1 MRFSTQL
8 ALCAAL
14 AAPLAAQTR
23 TTPEEALSWLK
34 KGNERFLSEQIEARP
49 LGEGV
54 RRTLA
59 KGQHPFA
66 IVWTCSDSRVAPEHL
81 FQAGLGEL
89 FVVRTAG
96 NACDPE
102 SLASVEYAAE
112 HLAAPLLVVLGHDK
126 CGAVKAAVDDAK
138 ASPAIRR
145 VLERIAPAVQ
155 RAKKDGF
162 EGDTLTSASV
172 QENVYETVSQAQL
185 RSATLRE
192 LVRLH
197 RLQVVGAR
205 YHLDTGAVEWLPE
218 RGIAAEKPA
227 ASARKK
233 PPAALPPHTVLAML
247 QAGHRRYLSGNGGHP
262 DLSLARRQELAN
274 GQNPAAVVVTCADS
288 RVAPEHVFD
297 SGLGEIFVVRV
308 AGNVLNDS
316 VQASVEYAVEHLGAS
331 LIVWMGHDQCGAVKA
346 ALASDGHGKVSES
359 MRRLL
364 ERLEPAVE
372 RAKRFAGEDE
382 LLARSIQENVLR
394 SLQELRKNSTVVQ
407 ELEEKGKLGI
417 VPVVYRLESGD
428 LAWLDEAQA
437 RKTAREPRE
446 DHGTATPA
454 APAGETTH
462 AAPGEAPSAGA
473 TVHERHPRSHASETK
488 PSHAEPDARD
498 TRAEQSTGHGD
509 AHPPMNPA
517 TTVTG
522 TLQSSRA
529 EDTAVVYG
537 TLGIALLAGTLGVVV
552 IWSLQRKKQ
561 RPADTSAN

>member
-1 MRFSTQL
+1 MRFSTL
-8 ALCAAL
+8 FALCAAL
-14 AAPLAAQTR
+14 AAPLSGQTR

-34 KGNERFLSEQIEARP
+34 KGNERFLSEHTEARP

-81 FQAGLGEL
+81 FNAGLGEV

-112 HLAAPLLVVLGHDK
+112 HLDAPLLVVLGHDK

-138 ASPAIRR
+138 ASLAIRR
-145 VLERIAPAVQ
+145 VLERITPAVQ
-155 RAKKDGF
+155 RAKKAGYDG
-162 EGDTLTSASV
+162 DALTGASV
-172 QENVYETVSQAQL
+172 QENVYETVAQAQL

-192 LVRLH
+192 LVRLR
-197 RLQVVGAR
+197 RLQIVGAR
-205 YHLDTGAVEWLPE
+205 YHLDTGVVEWLPE
-218 RGIAAEKPA
+218 REIATEKPA
-227 ASARKK
+227 ASAHKK
-233 PPAALPPHTVLAML
+233 PPSALPPHTMLAML
-247 QAGHRRYLSGNGGHP
+247 QAGHRRYVSGNGGHP
-262 DLSLARRQELAN
+262 DLTLARRQTLAN

-297 SGLGEIFVVRV
+297 SGLGEIFVVRI

-346 ALASDGHGKVSES
+346 ALSSDSHVKVSES

-372 RAKRFAGEDE
+372 RAKRLAGQDE
-382 LLARSIQENVLR
+382 LLAKSIEENVLR
-394 SLQELRKNSTVVQ
+394 SVQELRKNSTVVQ

-417 VPVVYRLESGD
+417 VPVIYRLESGD
-428 LAWLDEAQA
+428 LAWLDEAQT
-437 RKTAREPRE
+437 RKTAKAPRE
-446 DHGTATPA
+446 EPGTATPA
-454 APAGETTH
+454 APAGETSH
-462 AAPGEAPSAGA
+462 AAHGEAPSTGA
-473 TVHERHPRSHASETK
+473 SVHEKHPTSPGPVAE
-488 PSHAEPDARD
+488 PIHAEPGAHDPH
-498 TRAEQSTGHGD
+498 AEQSASHGTS
-509 AHPPMNPA
+509 HPTTIPSTAA
-517 TTVTG
+517 TSAP
-522 TLQSSRA
+522 QSSKS

-537 TLGIALLAGTLGVVV
+537 TLGIALLAATLGVVV
-552 IWSLQRKKQ
+552 IWSLQRKQK
-561 RPADTSAN
+561 RPADTTAG